1 MHMKDEERKRWFQ
14 WEHKQTPSSIWEW
27 QEPDFLQERP
37 DTDHIWYTL
46 RKQKFLLWNI
56 NKILLNLTYI
66 LRNQKQKEIS
76 ISGNIESVT
85 HIEQLSHTW
94 YKDFRKYVKKYF
106 LKGVKPSTHRF
117 VGKKRFQE
125 QTWRW
130 ERYFEMHIRTI
141 RIWIEALHQKNIW
154 EDIKNR
160 RIGQELFSRIL

>member
-1 MHMKDEERKRWFQ
+1 MTNICNNVIIRPSKTTREKQKKKIIQFIAYMHMKDEERKRWFQ
-14 WEHKQTPSSIWEW
+14 WEHKQTPLSIWEW

-106 LKGVKPSTHRF
+106 PK
-117 VGKKRFQE
+117 E
-125 QTWRW
+125 
-130 ERYFEMHIRTI
+130 
-141 RIWIEALHQKNIW
+141 
-154 EDIKNR
+154 
-160 RIGQELFSRIL
+160 

>member
-14 WEHKQTPSSIWEW
+14 WEHEQTPSSIWEW
-27 QEPDFLQERP
+27 QEPNFLQERP

-46 RKQKFLLWNI
+46 RKQKFLLGNI

-94 YKDFRKYVKKYF
+94 DKDFRKYVKKYF
-106 LKGVKPSTHRF
+106 PK
-117 VGKKRFQE
+117 E
-125 QTWRW
+125 
-130 ERYFEMHIRTI
+130 
-141 RIWIEALHQKNIW
+141 
-154 EDIKNR
+154 
-160 RIGQELFSRIL
+160 

>member
-1 MHMKDEERKRWFQ
+1 MLTNQRTGGMINPTKTKKHKWIEIHSIHSINVTWKGWNKERKRWFQ
-14 WEHKQTPSSIWEW
+14 WEHKQPPSSIWEW

-106 LKGVKPSTHRF
+106 PK
-117 VGKKRFQE
+117 E
-125 QTWRW
+125 
-130 ERYFEMHIRTI
+130 
-141 RIWIEALHQKNIW
+141 
-154 EDIKNR
+154 
-160 RIGQELFSRIL
+160 

>member
-14 WEHKQTPSSIWEW
+14 WDHKQTPSSIWEW

-85 HIEQLSHTW
+85 HIEQLSLTGSLERRDS
-94 YKDFRKYVKKYF
+94 KNKREDENDT
-106 LKGVKPSTHRF
+106 LKCISEPLGYGLKLC
-117 VGKKRFQE
+117 
-125 QTWRW
+125 
-130 ERYFEMHIRTI
+130 I
-141 RIWIEALHQKNIW
+141 
-154 EDIKNR
+154 R
-160 RIGQELFSRIL
+160 RISERILKIEESGRNFFPGYFKELQRRKSQ